1 MLNNRNILCIS
12 GTEWHGNYIKPVVEL
27 MKVLSGT
34 NKILFVDNAY
44 TYKDALLGVNNKAS
58 VDFKQVFGLKSNIRE
73 IPADNGGIVYLLTPP
88 LAFPVSFLPKGIIY
102 NIMLKYNA
110 WLLRK
115 TIQKTLLKL
124 DMNHDLINFTSFN
137 PAMGVMNGRKFSEL
151 SLIYHC
157 YDEIKGAAIWLR
169 KHGERM
175 EEKFLAI
182 ADATIV
188 TSKGLYDSKKPY
200 AKKCFIVKNAVK
212 AELFKQGLNKN
223 INTEK
228 QVVGFVGTIDNR
240 MNYEVVI
247 YLIENLINAEFVF
260 VGRTLNE
267 ERAKLLKS
275 YPNVTFVGPK
285 KPEELP
291 SYLKTFSVAIIP
303 YVNDKLT
310 SGIYPMK
317 INEYL
322 AAGLPVISTRFGDMT
337 DFEAIIK
344 LADNKEAF
352 LENVITEINSNST
365 EKQQARI
372 KVAEG
377 NTWVKRAEELSA
389 AIEQVEREL
398 YPDKI
403 SIL

>member
-12 GTEWHGNYIKPVVEL
+12 GTEWHGNYIKSVVEL
-27 MKVLSGT
+27 MKVLSVT
-34 NKILFVDNAY
+34 NKILFVDNAH
-44 TYKDALLGVNNKAS
+44 TYKDALLGVKNKAA
-58 VDFKQVFGLKSNIRE
+58 VDFKQVLGLKSNLRE
-73 IPADNGGIVYLLTPP
+73 IPTDNDGVVYLLTPP
-88 LAFPVSFLPKGIIY
+88 LAFPVSFLPKGIAY

-115 TIQKTLLKL
+115 AIQKTLRKL

-137 PAMGVMNGRKFSEL
+137 PAMGVMNGRKFGER

-157 YDEIKGAAIWLR
+157 YDEIKGAAMWLR

-175 EEKFLAI
+175 EEAFLAI
-182 ADATIV
+182 ADVTIV
-188 TSKGLYDSKKPY
+188 TSKGLYDSKEPY
-200 AKKCFIVKNAVK
+200 AKRCFIVKNAVK
-212 AELFKQGLNKN
+212 PELFKQGLNKD

-228 QVVGFVGTIDNR
+228 QIVGFVGTIDDR
-240 MNYEVVI
+240 MNYDVVT
-247 YLIENLINAEFVF
+247 YLIENLPNAEFIF

-275 YPNVTFVGPK
+275 YPNVTCVGPK
-285 KPEELP
+285 NPEELP
-291 SYLKTFSVAIIP
+291 LHLKTFSVAIIP
-303 YVNDKLT
+303 YVNDELT

-322 AAGLPVISTRFGDMT
+322 AAGLPVISTTFGDMT

-344 LADNKEAF
+344 LADTREAF
-352 LENVITEINSNST
+352 LENVITEISSNSPQ
-365 EKQQARI
+365 KQQARI

-377 NTWVKRAEELSA
+377 NTWVKRAGELSVI
-389 AIEQVEREL
+389 IEQTEKEL
-398 YPDKI
+398 YPITK
-403 SIL
+403 

>member
-12 GTEWHGNYIKPVVEL
+12 GTEWHGNYIKSVVEL
-27 MKVLSGT
+27 MKVFSVT
-34 NKILFVDNAY
+34 NKILFVDNAN
-44 TYKDALLGVNNKAS
+44 TYKDALLGVKNKAA
-58 VDFKQVFGLKSNIRE
+58 VDFKQVFGLKSNLKE
-73 IPADNGGIVYLLTPP
+73 IPTDNGGIVYLLTPP
-88 LAFPVSFLPKGIIY
+88 LAFPVSFLPSGFVY
-102 NIMLKYNA
+102 NIMLRYNA

-115 TIQKTLLKL
+115 AIKRTLRQLN
-124 DMNHDLINFTSFN
+124 MNHELINFTSFN
-137 PAMGVMNGRKFSEL
+137 PAMGVINGHKFGER

-175 EEKFLAI
+175 EKAFLAI
-182 ADATIV
+182 ADAVIV
-188 TSKGLYDSKKPY
+188 TSKGLYDSKNHY
-200 AKKCFIVKNAVK
+200 AKRCFIVKNAVK
-212 AELFKQGLNKN
+212 AELFKQGLNKD
-223 INTEK
+223 INTDK
-228 QVVGFVGTIDNR
+228 QVVGFVGTIDDR
-240 MNYEVVI
+240 MNYDVVT
-247 YLIENLINAEFVF
+247 YLIESLPNAEFVF
-260 VGRTLNE
+260 VGRTLNK

-291 SYLKTFSVAIIP
+291 LHLKTFSVAIIP
-303 YVNDKLT
+303 YVNDELT

-322 AAGLPVISTRFGDMT
+322 AGGLPVISTRFGDMT

-344 LADNKEAF
+344 IADNKEAF
-352 LENVITEINSNST
+352 LENVITEISSNSP

-377 NTWVKRAEELSA
+377 NTWVKRAEELSS

-403 SIL
+403 SAL